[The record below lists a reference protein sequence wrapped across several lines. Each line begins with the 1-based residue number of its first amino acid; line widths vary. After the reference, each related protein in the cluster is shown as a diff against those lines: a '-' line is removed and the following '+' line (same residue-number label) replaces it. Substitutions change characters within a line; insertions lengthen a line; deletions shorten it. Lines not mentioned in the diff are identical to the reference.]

1 MLRFP
6 DQPLPVLASC
16 IPVMSNASLSF
27 KRPEAD
33 LAMLELLALEYP
45 NVDAAIAEVAR
56 LAAVQTLPKG
66 AVHVISDIHGED
78 KKLQHVINNAS
89 GTLRPLVEEMFAGRM
104 SAEEMAEFL
113 KLTFYPAEVTERL
126 RQTLTKPEDVLAYA
140 TRTLQPQLELLR
152 YLVSNYSLR
161 LATRLFPAEY
171 SELLLELLHSPST
184 ERGPEFIGAML
195 DELVKRGRA
204 LHLIH
209 LVGRLIRNLAVDE
222 LIIGGDCWDRGPR
235 GDRVVDYL
243 RLQPNVEF
251 IWGNHDALWMGAALG
266 NEALI
271 CTVLRVSLR
280 YRRIGQL
287 DEGYSIPLTPL
298 EHLARTVYA
307 DDPAQYFMPKSD
319 GMRPNDLVARMQKAA
334 AIMQFKLEGQLLERN
349 PQWQLEHRRLLHRI
363 DHVRGTIEI
372 DGLAYD
378 LRDKLF
384 PTIDP
389 ADPYKLTAEELSCL
403 AVLKH
408 SFLSSQKLQEQI
420 RFMVG
425 HGSMYLRRDEC
436 LIFHGCVPVDAAGS
450 FLPLSV
456 DGQLLAGRKLFESI
470 ETVVR
475 RAVVNAA
482 EPDLDFL
489 WYLWSGPRSP
499 LFGKDRIA
507 TFERDFIQDKNSHRE
522 TKDPYFSLIHEVDFC
537 DKVLAEFG
545 MAADGGL
552 IVNGHVPVKV
562 EKGES
567 PLKRSG
573 KAITID
579 GAFSEAYGDYGY
591 TLVLEPNRIVLAEHH
606 HFESVDAA
614 VRDGIDIVPNV
625 QEIRVFSEP
634 RRFRDTE
641 RGQRIRYR
649 LEMLERLIDAYQ
661 TNRLHEHITR
671 SSASPLLSRAV
682 VRSTS
687 K

>member
-1 MLRFP
+1 ML
-6 DQPLPVLASC
+6 
-16 IPVMSNASLSF
+16 NTSLSF

-33 LAMLELLALEYP
+33 LSVLELLAVKYP

-56 LAAVQTLPKG
+56 LAAVQTLPKS

-89 GTLRPLVEEMFAGRM
+89 GTLRPLVEEMFSGRM
-104 SAEEMAEFL
+104 DADEMAEFL

-126 RQTLTKPEDVLAYA
+126 RHTLKSPEEVKAYA
-140 TRTLQPQLELLR
+140 ARMLKSQLELLR
-152 YLVSNYSLR
+152 HLVSNFSLR
-161 LATRLFPAEY
+161 LASNLFPREY
-171 SELLLELLHSPST
+171 SELLLEMLHAPST
-184 ERGPEFIGAML
+184 ERGPEFVAAML
-195 DELVKRGRA
+195 DELVRRGRA

-209 LVGRLIRNLAVDE
+209 LLGRLIRNLAVDE

-243 RLQPNVEF
+243 RRQPNVEF
-251 IWGNHDALWMGAALG
+251 IWGNHDALWLGASLG

-287 DEGYSIPLTPL
+287 DEGYSVPLTPL

-307 DDPAQYFMPKSD
+307 DDPATFFMPKRE
-319 GMRPNDLVARMQKAA
+319 GMRPNEVVARMQKAA
-334 AIMQFKLEGQLLERN
+334 AVMQFKLEGQLIQRN
-349 PQWQLEHRRLLHRI
+349 PQWGLDHRRLLHRI
-363 DHVRGTIEI
+363 DYRRGTIEI
-372 DGLAYD
+372 DGNTYE
-378 LRDKLF
+378 LRDNLF
-384 PTIDP
+384 PTVDP
-389 ADPYKLTAEELSCL
+389 ENPYELTAEESACL
-403 AVLKH
+403 ACLKH
-408 SFLSSQKLQEQI
+408 SFLDSQKLQEQM

-436 LIFHGCVPVDAAGS
+436 LIFHGCVPVDADGA
-450 FLPLSV
+450 FLPLMV
-456 DGQLLAGRKLFESI
+456 DGQPLAGRQLFEGI
-470 ETVVR
+470 EKVVR
-475 RAVVNAA
+475 RAVEKSAQ
-482 EPDLDFL
+482 EDLDFL

-507 TFERDFIQDKNSHRE
+507 TLERDFIADKKPHRE
-522 TKDPYFSLIHEVDFC
+522 TKDPYFSLIHETEFC
-537 DKVLAEFG
+537 DNVLAEFG
-545 MAADGGL
+545 METEGGL

-562 EKGES
+562 EEGES

-614 VRDGIDIVPNV
+614 IRDGIDIVPSV
-625 QEIRVFSEP
+625 QEIRVFDQP
-634 RRFRDTE
+634 RCTRDTE

-649 LEMLERLIDAYQ
+649 IEMLERLIEAYQ
-661 TNRLHEHITR
+661 TNRLHEQAT
-671 SSASPLLSRAV
+671 SSSL
-682 VRSTS
+682 
-687 K
+687 

>member
-1 MLRFP
+1 MP
-6 DQPLPVLASC
+6 N
-16 IPVMSNASLSF
+16 ISLSF
-27 KRPEAD
+27 KRPKAD

-45 NVDAAIAEVAR
+45 NVDAAIAETAR
-56 LAAVQTLPKG
+56 LAAVQTLPKS

-104 SAEEMAEFL
+104 NAQEMAEFL
-113 KLTFYPAEVTERL
+113 KLTFYPAEVTARL
-126 RQTLTKPEDVLAYA
+126 RQTLTHPEDVLAYA

-195 DELVKRGRA
+195 EELVKRGRA

-235 GDRVVDYL
+235 GDRVVEYL
-243 RLQPNVEF
+243 RLQPNVQF
-251 IWGNHDALWMGAALG
+251 IWGNHDVLWMGAALG
-266 NEALI
+266 HEALI

-307 DDPAQYFMPKSD
+307 DDPAQYFMPKSN
-319 GMRPNDLVARMQKAA
+319 GMRSNDVVARMQKAA

-349 PQWQLEHRRLLHRI
+349 PQWNLEHRRLLHRI
-363 DHVRGTIEI
+363 DHSRGTIEI
-372 DGLAYD
+372 DGITYD

-389 ADPYKLTAEELSCL
+389 ADPYRLTAEESSCL
-403 AVLKH
+403 AVMKH
-408 SFLSSQKLQEQI
+408 SFLSSQKLQQQI

-436 LIFHGCVPVDAAGS
+436 LIFHGCVPVDATGT

-456 DGQLLAGRKLFESI
+456 DGQLLAGCELFESI
-470 ETVVR
+470 ETIVR

-522 TKDPYFSLIHEVDFC
+522 TKDPYFTLIHEVEFC

-545 MAADGGL
+545 MSSEGGL

-614 VRDGIDIVPNV
+614 IRDGIDIVPNV
-625 QEIRVFSEP
+625 KEIKVFDKP
-634 RRFRDTE
+634 RSQRDTE

-649 LEMLERLIDAYQ
+649 LEMLERLIEAYQ
-661 TNRLHEHITR
+661 TNRLHEHAKR
-671 SSASPLLSRAV
+671 SSFNSIPS
-682 VRSTS
+682 
-687 K
+687 

>member
-1 MLRFP
+1 
-6 DQPLPVLASC
+6 
-16 IPVMSNASLSF
+16 
-27 KRPEAD
+27 
-33 LAMLELLALEYP
+33 MLELLALKYP

-66 AVHVISDIHGED
+66 AVHIISDIHGED

-104 SAEEMAEFL
+104 NPDKMADFL
-113 KLTFYPAEVTERL
+113 KLTFYPAEVTNRL
-126 RQTLTKPEDVLAYA
+126 RQTLTEPAEIKAWAV
-140 TRTLQPQLELLR
+140 RTLKPQLELLR
-152 YLVSNYSLR
+152 YLVSNFSLR
-161 LATRLFPAEY
+161 LATRLFPPEY
-171 SELLLELLHSPST
+171 RELLLEMLHAPST
-184 ERGPEFIGAML
+184 ERGPEFVEAML
-195 DELVKRGRA
+195 DELVRRGRA

-209 LVGRLIRNLAVDE
+209 LLGRLIRNLAVDE

-243 RLQPNVEF
+243 RLQPNVQF
-251 IWGNHDALWMGAALG
+251 IWGNHDVLWLGAALG
-266 NEALI
+266 SEALI

-280 YRRIGQL
+280 YRRLGQL
-287 DEGYSIPLTPL
+287 DEGYGVPLTPL

-307 DDPAQYFMPKSD
+307 NDPAAFFMPRSE
-319 GMRPNDLVARMQKAA
+319 GMRPNDVVARMQKAA
-334 AIMQFKLEGQLLERN
+334 AVMQFKLEGPLIERN
-349 PQWQLEHRRLLHRI
+349 PHWGLEHRRLLHRI

-372 DGLAYD
+372 DGHVYD

-389 ADPYKLTAEELSCL
+389 DNPYKLSVEEASCL
-403 AVLKH
+403 SILKH
-408 SFLSSQKLQEQI
+408 SFLNSHKLQEQM

-436 LIFHGCVPVDAAGS
+436 LIFHGCVPVDADGE
-450 FLPLSV
+450 FLPLMV
-456 DGQLLAGRKLFESI
+456 DGEALAGRGLFEGI

-475 RAVVNAA
+475 RAIMSSAA
-482 EPDLDFL
+482 PDLDFL
-489 WYLWSGPRSP
+489 WYLWGGPRSP
-499 LFGKDRIA
+499 LFGKDRIT
-507 TFERDFIQDKNSHRE
+507 TFERDFIQDKKSHRE
-522 TKDPYFSLIHEVDFC
+522 TKDPYFTLIHETEFC
-537 DKVLAEFG
+537 DRVLAEFG
-545 MAADGGL
+545 MGTDGGL

-562 EKGES
+562 EAGES

-614 VRDGIDIVPNV
+614 IRDGIDIVPNI
-625 QEIRVFSEP
+625 QEIRVFDKP
-634 RRFRDTE
+634 RCTRDTE

-649 LEMLERLIDAYQ
+649 IEMLERLIEAYQ
-661 TNRLHEHITR
+661 TNRLHEHPGR
-671 SSASPLLSRAV
+671 S
-682 VRSTS
+682 
-687 K
+687 

>member
-1 MLRFP
+1 
-6 DQPLPVLASC
+6 
-16 IPVMSNASLSF
+16 
-27 KRPEAD
+27 
-33 LAMLELLALEYP
+33 MLELLALEYP
-45 NVDAAIAEVAR
+45 NVDAAIAETAR
-56 LAAVQTLPKG
+56 LAAVQTLPKS

-104 SAEEMAEFL
+104 NAQEMAEFL
-113 KLTFYPAEVTERL
+113 KLTFYPAEVTARL
-126 RQTLTKPEDVLAYA
+126 RQTLTHPEDVLAYA

-195 DELVKRGRA
+195 EELVKRGRA

-235 GDRVVDYL
+235 GDRVVEYL
-243 RLQPNVEF
+243 RLQPNVQF
-251 IWGNHDALWMGAALG
+251 IWGNHDVLWMGAALG
-266 NEALI
+266 HEALI

-298 EHLARTVYA
+298 EHLSRTVYA
-307 DDPAQYFMPKSD
+307 DDPAQYFMPKSN
-319 GMRPNDLVARMQKAA
+319 GMRPNDVVARMQKAA

-349 PQWQLEHRRLLHRI
+349 PQWNLEHRRLLHCI
-363 DHVRGTIEI
+363 DHSRGTIEI
-372 DGLAYD
+372 DGITYD

-389 ADPYKLTAEELSCL
+389 ADPYRLTAEESSCL
-403 AVLKH
+403 AVMKH
-408 SFLSSQKLQEQI
+408 SFLSSQKLQQQI

-436 LIFHGCVPVDAAGS
+436 LIFHGCVPVDATGT

-456 DGQLLAGRKLFESI
+456 DGQLLAGRELFESI
-470 ETVVR
+470 ETIVR

-522 TKDPYFSLIHEVDFC
+522 TKDPYFTLIHEVEFC

-545 MAADGGL
+545 MSSEGGL

-625 QEIRVFSEP
+625 KEIKVFDKP
-634 RRFRDTE
+634 RSQRDTE

-649 LEMLERLIDAYQ
+649 LEMLERLIEAYQ
-661 TNRLHEHITR
+661 TNRLHEHAKR
-671 SSASPLLSRAV
+671 SSFNSIPS
-682 VRSTS
+682 
-687 K
+687 